1 MNLLRFWKMLKK
13 YSQQSFYLET
23 HPRLAIIPP
32 DFQLN
37 SQNSITLLS
46 LRSVPEKRTIQ
57 FKESELETGASRGD
71 FAAISIPRHGYV
83 GGSRSSIRL
92 DPADLRNKISGWT
105 HIFVSVGWRSLFA
118 PSIHRVRSSAHNPR
132 RATVSRVVRFN
143 VAASRFVP
151 RFDTRAPVRR
161 ALFARVST
169 KTLCNARCFEGETE
183 RQLSLWKKKK
193 WKGFVSQGSKYLFD
207 QFPNIG
213 LMLVLFRF
221 VFFSLSLSLYVRHF
235 HFIHLIWQ
243 REISFKFFI
252 VFFFV

>member
-23 HPRLAIIPP
+23 HPLLAIIPP

-143 VAASRFVP
+143 VAGSRFVP

-169 KTLCNARCFEGETE
+169 KTLCNARCFEGETQ

-193 WKGFVSQGSKYLFD
+193 VERICFSRIKISFRLISQYWFNVVS
-207 QFPNIG
+207 
-213 LMLVLFRF
+213 FRIF
-221 VFFSLSLSLYVRHF
+221 LSFSLSLRKTFSF
-235 HFIHLIWQ
+235 H
-243 REISFKFFI
+243 SFNLAERDI
-252 VFFFV
+252 L

>member
-92 DPADLRNKISGWT
+92 DPADLRNKISG
-105 HIFVSVGWRSLFA
+105 
-118 PSIHRVRSSAHNPR
+118 
-132 RATVSRVVRFN
+132 
-143 VAASRFVP
+143 
-151 RFDTRAPVRR
+151 
-161 ALFARVST
+161 
-169 KTLCNARCFEGETE
+169 
-183 RQLSLWKKKK
+183 
-193 WKGFVSQGSKYLFD
+193 
-207 QFPNIG
+207 
-213 LMLVLFRF
+213 
-221 VFFSLSLSLYVRHF
+221 
-235 HFIHLIWQ
+235 
-243 REISFKFFI
+243 
-252 VFFFV
+252 

>member
-37 SQNSITLLS
+37 SQNSITS
-46 LRSVPEKRTIQ
+46 SFSPSVQ
-57 FKESELETGASRGD
+57 FPRNEQSNSKNPSSKQEHLEAT
-71 FAAISIPRHGYV
+71 AAISIPRHGYV
-83 GGSRSSIRL
+83 AGSRSSIRL

-143 VAASRFVP
+143 VAGSRFVP

-183 RQLSLWKKKK
+183 RQLSLWKKKSGK
-193 WKGFVSQGSKYLFD
+193 DLFLKD
-207 QFPNIG
+207 QNIFSINFPI
-213 LMLVLFRF
+213 
-221 VFFSLSLSLYVRHF
+221 
-235 HFIHLIWQ
+235 LI
-243 REISFKFFI
+243 
-252 VFFFV
+252 

>member
-23 HPRLAIIPP
+23 HPLLAIIPP

-143 VAASRFVP
+143 VAGSRFVP

-169 KTLCNARCFEGETE
+169 KTLSTPGVLKEKPSANWACE
-183 RQLSLWKKKK
+183 KKKK
-193 WKGFVSQGSKYLFD
+193 VERICFSRIKISFRSISQYWFNVGVVS
-207 QFPNIG
+207 
-213 LMLVLFRF
+213 FRIF
-221 VFFSLSLSLYVRHF
+221 LSFSLSLRKTF

>member
-37 SQNSITLLS
+37 SQNSITLLC

-57 FKESELETGASRGD
+57 FKESELETSRGD

-193 WKGFVSQGSKYLFD
+193 KWKGFVSQGSKLS
-207 QFPNIG
+207 
-213 LMLVLFRF
+213 FRSISQYWF
-221 VFFSLSLSLYVRHF
+221 NVGVVSFRIFLSFSLSLRKTFSF
-235 HFIHLIWQ
+235 H
-243 REISFKFFI
+243 SFNLAERDI
-252 VFFFV
+252 L

>member
-46 LRSVPEKRTIQ
+46 LRSVPKKRTIQ

-71 FAAISIPRHGYV
+71 FAAISIPRH
-83 GGSRSSIRL
+83 GSRSSIRL

-193 WKGFVSQGSKYLFD
+193 WKGFVSQGSKLSFRLISQYWFNVGVVSYFSLF
-207 QFPNIG
+207 
-213 LMLVLFRF
+213 
-221 VFFSLSLSLYVRHF
+221 LSLSA
-235 HFIHLIWQ
+235 
-243 REISFKFFI
+243 
-252 VFFFV
+252 

>member
-13 YSQQSFYLET
+13 YSQQSFYMET
-23 HPRLAIIPP
+23 YPRLAIIPP

-132 RATVSRVVRFN
+132 RATVSRVST
-143 VAASRFVP
+143 SRP
-151 RFDTRAPVRR
+151 R
-161 ALFARVST
+161 
-169 KTLCNARCFEGETE
+169 
-183 RQLSLWKKKK
+183 
-193 WKGFVSQGSKYLFD
+193 
-207 QFPNIG
+207 
-213 LMLVLFRF
+213 VLFRALTRVHRF
-221 VFFSLSLSLYVRHF
+221 VVHYSRAFRRKRFATPGVLKEKPSANWACEKKKVERICFSRIKISFRSISQYWFNVVSFRIFLSFSLSLRKTFSF
-235 HFIHLIWQ
+235 H
-243 REISFKFFI
+243 SFNLAERDI
-252 VFFFV
+252 L